1 MNSRERLLATLEHQP
16 TDRIPTDFN
25 GTCWTGITA
34 SALYHLRQCLGME
47 TPVRTYD
54 VYESLGI
61 VDEAAANELKSD
73 VWQIP
78 TPVPLL
84 NMACLME
91 QTKKS
96 WKSYALEDGIPV
108 WIPKDFYPERELN
121 GDLCLRDQEDRR
133 FALLK
138 RGTHMFLPL
147 TQGPGAMRM
156 SPQEL
161 AEAREN
167 RHPLLGCPKDET
179 YLNLLKVGVKM
190 LSQTSDKALVM
201 NVSPSL
207 PFFAGLGRGNVGG
220 WLEWLAG
227 KDGGAER
234 LLQCW
239 LETWL
244 AELEQIL
251 EVTENAL
258 DVLVLQDDFS
268 EVVQPEEETL
278 IREKILPCYAAGI
291 QKIREKN
298 RRGKILWQSR
308 GNVTPYI
315 PALLEAGV
323 EALGL
328 VDLSPLRM
336 NPLWIKKEYGRQ
348 ITLWG
353 GCCSAEE
360 LQSISEENLLKKLR
374 ETVEILQDGGGYIHA
389 LSGNILPQT
398 PPENIVTFFSPRG
411 GIN

>member
-25 GTCWTGITA
+25 GTRWTGITA
-34 SALYHLRQCLGME
+34 SALYHLRQCLGVE

-54 VYESLGI
+54 VYASLGE
-61 VDEAAANELKSD
+61 VDEETANELGSD

-84 NMACLME
+84 NIACLMD

-96 WKSYALEDGIPV
+96 WKSYALEDGVPV

-121 GDLCLRDQEDRR
+121 GDLCLRDQEDAR
-133 FALLK
+133 FALLQ
-138 RGTHMFLPL
+138 RGTYSFTPL
-147 TQGPGAMRM
+147 THGPGAMRM
-156 SPQEL
+156 TPEEVD
-161 AEAREN
+161 EARQKGN
-167 RHPLLGCPKDET
+167 PLLGCPRDAA
-179 YLNLLKVGVKM
+179 YLGLLKMGVKM

-201 NVSPSL
+201 DVSPSL
-207 PFFAGLGRGNVGG
+207 SFFAGLGRGNVGG

-227 KDGGAER
+227 DSGAER
-234 LLQCW
+234 LLEKWQ
-239 LETWL
+239 ETWL
-244 AELEQIL
+244 TELEQIL
-251 EVTENAL
+251 DVTENAL

-268 EVVQPEEETL
+268 EVVQPEEEHL
-278 IREKILPCYAAGI
+278 IREKILPCYTAGI
-291 QKIREKN
+291 EKIRKKQG
-298 RRGKILWQSR
+298 RGKILWQSH

-315 PALLEAGV
+315 PALLEAGID
-323 EALGL
+323 ALGL
-328 VDLSPLRM
+328 VDLSPLRL

-374 ETVEILQDGGGYIHA
+374 ENVELLQDGGGYVHA
-389 LSGNILPQT
+389 LTGNILPQT
-398 PPENIVTFFSPRG
+398 PPENIVTFFSRRA
-411 GIN
+411 